1 MNVEYLTQE
10 QEAYLESYFKNE
22 VQPMLSP
29 QIIDKHHPFPFL
41 KNKETYICIQLQTK
55 GEFVKLAMIPASTGF
70 ERIVFLPFD
79 KTKFV
84 LVEELVLKYCEQI
97 FQSYVV
103 VGKTTFRVTRNAD
116 INVEEALYD
125 HDMDYR
131 SAMEEL
137 VKKRRK
143 LMPVRIE
150 FQNRAE
156 DSIVE
161 QLCSKLELSG
171 DRLFFIQTPMD
182 LKFGFLICC
191 MFERTARGSCFILRL
206 PATSGQVQYG

>member
-1 MNVEYLTQE
+1 MIRVGTLTDSAAINPTAIDNKSLMSPAEQLSAIFADVSKLTQQKDEAYQALMEDMAEQGIEHLHAENLTAE
-10 QEAYLESYFKNE
+10 QESYLEQYFKNE
-22 VQPMLSP
+22 VLPMLSP

-41 KNKETYICIQLQTK
+41 KNKETYICAQLHTK
-55 GEFVKLAMIPASTGF
+55 GQFVKLGIIPASTGF
-70 ERIVFLPFD
+70 ERMVFLPFD

-84 LVEELVLKYCEQI
+84 LVEDLIYQYCEQI
-97 FQSYVV
+97 FEGYVV
-103 VGKTTFRVTRNAD
+103 VAKTIFRVTRNAD

-150 FQNRAE
+150 F
-156 DSIVE
+156 
-161 QLCSKLELSG
+161 K
-171 DRLFFIQTPMD
+171 
-182 LKFGFLICC
+182 
-191 MFERTARGSCFILRL
+191 
-206 PATSGQVQYG
+206 Y